1 MDPIVLGL
9 PHREPFVFIEEVERH
24 EPGAAATAVKVF
36 SGEESFFQGHFPGN
50 PLVPGVLLAE
60 GMAQTAGVAL
70 GDPDHV
76 LLLAAI
82 QSMKFIRPVRP
93 RERVVFSARKTG
105 DLQGLFLCDV
115 RACVGNEPVAEGRVV
130 LARGPRRDAGI
141 ENSRAGR

>member
-9 PHREPFVFIEEVERH
+9 PHREPFIFIEQVERH
-24 EPGAAATAVKVF
+24 DPGTAATATKVF
-36 SGEESFFQGHFPGN
+36 SGEEAFFQGHFPGN

-82 QSMKFIRPVRP
+82 QSMKFFRPVRP

-105 DLQGLFLCDV
+105 DL
-115 RACVGNEPVAEGRVV
+115 
-130 LARGPRRDAGI
+130 
-141 ENSRAGR
+141 